1 MRVAANKCKDHLK
14 SAWVRRVE
22 AQDHQSLPEPRGAPP
37 VGSALTAPDPD
48 PQDLYLRRAD
58 AAELEQTVRALRE
71 PYGRVATLYLLEDKT
86 GRRDRPPAGARR
98 PRTEQNQL
106 FRAKVLLRK
115 LITERRQEPL

>member
-1 MRVAANKCKDHLK
+1 MQGPPEKRLGAPGR
-14 SAWVRRVE
+14 SAG
-22 AQDHQSLPEPRGAPP
+22 PPRGAPP
-37 VGSALTAPDPD
+37 AGSALTAPDPD

-71 PYGRVATLYLLEDKT
+71 PYGRVATLYLLEDKPVAEIARLL
-86 GRRDRPPAGARR
+86 GRPPA
-98 PRTEQNQL
+98 TVQNQL